1 MDFNLYCFYDF
12 NGCYIF
18 YREIL
23 RLAKP
28 PILQCLPCF
37 GWQLHVAFIAM
48 VMKLYLVVY
57 DMLIILYTLD
67 FCKWNYSTIFYWVM
81 RIMMFVLEFRILE
94 LLWIFCYRDGH
105 SYIEH
110 SKHKLRSFCWS
121 RYPLKLTTNLNKTK
135 WSHKFMIHHDEVIF

>member
-1 MDFNLYCFYDF
+1 MLYFLPRNFEVGKATYFAMLTLFWLTITCGIYCDGDETIL
-12 NGCYIF
+12 GCVRYAYNF
-18 YREIL
+18 
-23 RLAKP
+23 
-28 PILQCLPCF
+28 
-37 GWQLHVAFIAM
+37 
-48 VMKLYLVVY
+48 VY
-57 DMLIILYTLD
+57 SW